1 MADLRLFQEAI
12 AEIAARL
19 DLREPNTE
27 AVQSLAAEVSQH
39 YDVDEREPPFEC
51 VVDSATGVGKTY
63 ILAGAMELFASA
75 YGVRDFAIITPGRT
89 ILEKTRDNLT
99 PGHRKSLLGPMSFT
113 PVVVTADNFA
123 TPVMRAAMD
132 DPTQVKVYLFTV
144 QSLIKPEAKTGRR
157 TREFQ
162 EGLGTEL
169 YGHLQS
175 VADLVVFAD
184 EHHCYYGPAFSN
196 AVRELHPWVLVG
208 LTATPDKKTPKDQVI
223 FRYPLAAAIA
233 DRLVKTP
240 VIVGRKDDR
249 RDPLTKLT
257 DGVVLLNAKRDAL
270 AAYAQATGQPM
281 VNPVMLVVA
290 KDIADADE
298 YGTILRSPDFFAGEF
313 ADGED
318 GKPVLV
324 VHSKAADEALAALA
338 TVEDPDSPVRLI
350 ISVGMLKEGWDVRN
364 VYVIASM
371 RSSVSEILTEQT
383 LGRGMRL
390 PFGAYTGIE
399 ILDTLEVVAHERYEE
414 LLRRAGV
421 LNEAFV
427 DFRTRAAVRL
437 NAQGQQVVVKET
449 IQAQSQPLIA
459 TGSGT
464 DVAAPAV
471 ADDQPDPVVT
481 TVEDRTNQV
490 GAAALAIRQQILPR
504 ADAPRIVIPILRM
517 STIESSF
524 SLADITD
531 TSKFRRLGESLA
543 ANPEAELARTV
554 VGARVVTGPDGMKR
568 TELVTSAAVD
578 RVVTQQ
584 SLFDGDELR
593 TRLSEVVLAS
603 PSVPARRDQR
613 AALAPILDSFLDGL
627 GPKGPDIL
635 SANLDRAG
643 ARLVRLVAE
652 EQRAYM
658 AKPWFEEVVELRD
671 FAPVRASD
679 RVVSGDRFGAFG
691 RSSAY
696 DGWKRSLFPVEW
708 FDSRPERTAANI
720 LDEADE
726 VTCWLRLHTGD
737 LPILWNGFG
746 QQYNPDFIVIEGDGR
761 HWVIEIKM
769 DKEMASPDVV
779 GKREAAQRWANHVNA
794 DERVEAKW
802 GYLLLSES
810 DVEMSRGSWGALK
823 AVGGDRS

>member
-1 MADLRLFQEAI
+1 MA
-12 AEIAARL
+12 
-19 DLREPNTE
+19 
-27 AVQSLAAEVSQH
+27 S
-39 YDVDEREPPFEC
+39 
-51 VVDSATGVGKTY
+51 G
-63 ILAGAMELFASA
+63 
-75 YGVRDFAIITPGRT
+75 
-89 ILEKTRDNLT
+89 
-99 PGHRKSLLGPMSFT
+99 
-113 PVVVTADNFA
+113 
-123 TPVMRAAMD
+123 
-132 DPTQVKVYLFTV
+132 YLFSV

-208 LTATPDKKTPKDQVI
+208 LTATPDRKTPKDQII

-249 RDPLTKLT
+249 KDPLTKLT
-257 DGVVLLNAKRDAL
+257 DGVVLLKAKRDAL
-270 AAYAQATGQPM
+270 AAYAQATGKPII
-281 VNPVMLVVA
+281 NPVMLVVA
-290 KDIADADE
+290 KDIAGADE
-298 YGTILRSPDFFAGEF
+298 YGAILRSSDFFAGEF
-313 ADGED
+313 ADRDD

-324 VHSKAADEALAALA
+324 VHSKAPDEALAALA
-338 TVEDPDSPVRLI
+338 TVEDPDSPVRVI

-459 TGSGT
+459 TGTGA
-464 DVAAPAV
+464 DVAPPVV

-490 GAAALAIRQQILPR
+490 GAAALTIRQQILPR
-504 ADAPRIVIPILRM
+504 PDAPRIVIPILRM
-517 STIESSF
+517 STVESSF

-531 TSKFRRLGESLA
+531 TSRFRRMGESLA
-543 ANPEAELARTV
+543 ADPEGELSRTV
-554 VGARVVTGPDGMKR
+554 VAARVVTGPDGIKR

-578 RVVTQQ
+578 RVLTQQ
-584 SLFDGDELR
+584 SLFDGHEVR
-593 TRLSEVVLAS
+593 TRLTELVLSS
-603 PSVPARRDQR
+603 PSVPSRRDQR
-613 AALAPILDSFLDGL
+613 AALAPILEAFLGGL
-627 GPKGPDIL
+627 GERGPEIL

-652 EQRAYM
+652 EQRVYM

-671 FAPVRASD
+671 FVPIRATD
-679 RVVSGDRFGAFG
+679 RAVSSDRFGAFS
-691 RSSAY
+691 RSAAY

-708 FDSRPERTAANI
+708 FDSRTERTAANV
-720 LDEADE
+720 LDGADE
-726 VTCWLRLHTGD
+726 ITCWVRLHTGE

-746 QQYNPDFIVIEGDGR
+746 QQYNPDFLAVEGDGR

-769 DKEMASPDVV
+769 DKEMTSPDVM

-794 DERVEAKW
+794 DGRVQAKW

-810 DVEMSRGSWGALK
+810 DVEMSKGSCAALRT
-823 AVGGDRS
+823 VGGERS